1 MKKKIAVS
9 FIVLLIISI
18 VSFLF
23 FKFNNNDSEKGNKNV
38 TFTEIKKDEA
48 IEWDPTDDED
58 VKKHI
63 TIKDKKDSDIP
74 YNYKTVKINKNE
86 YEIKVNA
93 KDENGEEIS
102 KKYVVKTKE
111 DPEVIDDE
119 EKVDP
124 EVYKDVPLVDGQPGN
139 YDNKDGKLKIPKP
152 IVVSELG
159 DIVTPEKKP
168 EGFKFLESR
177 GVEDVYLYNRK
188 LSSGG
193 YIDKIYVS
201 IGSVLFDGKD
211 NKGRDLSVSY
221 TAARDELSIIMNS
234 YSLTDDDFN
243 IMYELGEIMSE
254 AYGKQM
260 LE

>member
-1 MKKKIAVS
+1 MKKKITVS
-9 FIVLLIISI
+9 VVVLLIISI
-18 VSFLF
+18 VSFSF
-23 FKFNNNDSEKGNKNV
+23 FKVNDNGSEKTNKNV
-38 TFTEIKKDEA
+38 TFTEIEKNE
-48 IEWDPTDDED
+48 IVEWDPTDEED

-63 TIKDKKDSDIP
+63 AIKDKKDSDIP
-74 YNYKTVKINKNE
+74 YDYKTTKINKNE
-86 YEIKVNA
+86 YEIKINA

-102 KKYVVKTKE
+102 KKYVVKTRK
-111 DPEVIDDE
+111 DPEVTDDE

-159 DIVTPEKKP
+159 DIVTPDKKP

-201 IGSVLFDGKD
+201 IGSVLFHGKD
-211 NKGRDLSVSY
+211 NKGKDLSVSY
-221 TAARDELSIIMNS
+221 ITARDELSIIMSS

-254 AYGKQM
+254 AYGEQM